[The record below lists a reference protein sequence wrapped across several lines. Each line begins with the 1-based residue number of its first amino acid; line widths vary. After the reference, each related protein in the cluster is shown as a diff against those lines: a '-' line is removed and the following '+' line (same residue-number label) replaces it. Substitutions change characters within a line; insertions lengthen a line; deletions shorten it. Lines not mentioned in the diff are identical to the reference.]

1 MKELSYKDA
10 PHDWAICYQDDCP
23 MKDSCLRRAIARL
36 APATLKKHVTVLP
49 SVREGDKCS
58 FFATAEPVCIAR
70 GMKGMLP
77 SVGSE
82 RVTAIRHGL
91 YGLFGSQANY
101 YRYRRGMYDITPE
114 QQARVSRL
122 FKKYG
127 FTGEVKYDQTRID
140 YYFPKR

>member
-36 APATLKKHVTVLP
+36 APATIKKHITVLP
-49 SVREGDKCS
+49 TAREGDKCP
-58 FFATAEPVCIAR
+58 FFATAEPVRIVR
-70 GMKGMLP
+70 GMTRLLP
-77 SVGSE
+77 SSGSE
-82 RVTAIRHGL
+82 RVTAIRHGM
-91 YGLFGSQANY
+91 YGIFGSQTNY
-101 YRYRRGMYDITPE
+101 YRYRKGMYDITPE
-114 QQARVSRL
+114 QQKRVNRL

-127 FTGEVKYDQTRID
+127 FTGEIKYDKSRMD